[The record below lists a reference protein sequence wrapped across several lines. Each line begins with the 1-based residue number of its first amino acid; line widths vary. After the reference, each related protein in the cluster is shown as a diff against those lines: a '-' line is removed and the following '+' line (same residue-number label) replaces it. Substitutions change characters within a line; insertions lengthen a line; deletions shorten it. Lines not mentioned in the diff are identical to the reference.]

1 MGKGKDVDCGER
13 EGKKKVDIGM
23 WDPLP
28 DWRSPGCYPY
38 STCTYGNM
46 MNNTLVRS
54 ESLLFNLMMVRA
66 R

>member
-28 DWRSPGCYPY
+28 DWRPPGAATPIQHVH
-38 STCTYGNM
+38 T
-46 MNNTLVRS
+46 VI
-54 ESLLFNLMMVRA
+54 
-66 R
+66 